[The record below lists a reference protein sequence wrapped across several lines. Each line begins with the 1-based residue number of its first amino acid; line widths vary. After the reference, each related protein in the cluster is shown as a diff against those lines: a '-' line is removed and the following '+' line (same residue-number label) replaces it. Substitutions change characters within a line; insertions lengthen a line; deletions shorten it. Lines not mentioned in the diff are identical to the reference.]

1 VSRVIDSVDAI
12 NESTVVA
19 LARECETGSVIAHN
33 LIEALG
39 DDQVSELG
47 ERLAKRGLRTWPSS
61 RGLEVEADP
70 EREAAAREGGFPGHD
85 EDA

>member
-1 VSRVIDSVDAI
+1 MSRVIDSVDAI
-12 NESTVVA
+12 NESTVVT
-19 LARECETGSVIAHN
+19 LARECEAGSVIAHD
-33 LIEALG
+33 LIESLG
-39 DDQVSELG
+39 DDQASELG

-70 EREAAAREGGFPGHD
+70 EHEAAAREGGFPGHD